1 MTFEPPSTRNCS
13 VCGGTVLVEYG
24 RAYSTDEERN
34 YNGAVRETF
43 YCDADDPSQ
52 RHQCDPKDVA
62 TRLSR
67 LRYQVALVQYDS
79 LTETVEVVPRAAPPD
94 KPRRSYPAAAARR
107 EQSKQPESKPAP
119 GGVALEYER
128 T

>member
-13 VCGGTVLVEYG
+13 VCAGTVLVEHG
-24 RAYSTDEERN
+24 RAYSDEERN
-34 YNGAVRETF
+34 YNGAVREAF
-43 YCDADDPSQ
+43 YYDADDPSQ
-52 RHQCDPKDVA
+52 RHQCEPKDVA

-67 LRYQVALVQYDS
+67 LRYQVAVVQYDS
-79 LTETVEVVPRAAPPD
+79 LTETVEVVPKTAAPD
-94 KPRRSYPAAAARR
+94 KPRRSYPAPAARR
-107 EQSKQPESKPAP
+107 EQPESKPAP

>member
-24 RAYSTDEERN
+24 RAYSDEERN
-34 YNGAVRETF
+34 YNGAVREVF
-43 YCDADDPSQ
+43 YYDANDPSQ
-52 RHQCDPKDVA
+52 RHQCDQKDVA
-62 TRLSR
+62 TRLSK

-79 LTETVEVVPRAAPPD
+79 LTETVEVVPKTAAPD
-94 KPRRSYPAAAARR
+94 KPRRSYPAPAARR
-107 EQSKQPESKPAP
+107 EQPESKPAP

-128 T
+128 TGE